1 MDWNGLTQNLI
12 NMSNNPQK
20 KNKSDIWF
28 NRFLWFTA
36 LNVLAL
42 LGLGGLVTSKGVGM
56 AVPDWPTTFGY
67 NMFLLPWDKWV
78 MGGGVF
84 EEHSHRVFASWIGLL
99 TLGVGGG
106 LAFLDPRKWVRRLGY
121 LAIFLVILQGV
132 LGGLRVRL
140 MRDEIGVFHAALAQV
155 FLCLMVGLAWVR
167 NRAFEKRSQSLM
179 SSNVSR
185 LGSGLL
191 WALTGMI
198 FLQLILGA
206 VMRHQHAGLAVPD
219 FPKAYGSWAWP
230 ATDEETVRSINEEQ
244 WITGEASGASITGF
258 QINVHMSHR
267 VGAILVTLLA
277 LWTACRLWRW
287 SARDEQNSNRLQA
300 SALLSLLALQIAL
313 GAGTIWTRKSADV
326 ATFHMLTGAIL
337 LVTSFLI
344 SIQHTQCL
352 VKVFGFASQSKGNES
367 ERLKSPGS
375 NAKSRERVIAETKPV
390 GKEQQEVTT

>member
-1 MDWNGLTQNLI
+1 
-12 NMSNNPQK
+12 MSNNPQK

-99 TLGVGGG
+99 TLGVGAG
-106 LAFLDPRKWVRRLGY
+106 LAFLDSRKWVRRLGY

-167 NRAFEKRSQSLM
+167 TSAWDKRSQFETLAKG
-179 SSNVSR
+179 NQ

-230 ATDEETVRSINEEQ
+230 ATDEETVRAINEEQ

-267 VGAILVTLLA
+267 VGAVLVSLMA
-277 LWTACRLWRW
+277 LWSACRLWHW
-287 SARDEQNSNRLQA
+287 SNRDKQNSNRLQA
-300 SALLSLLALQIAL
+300 SALLSLLVIQIAL

-337 LVTSFLI
+337 LVTAFLI
-344 SIQHTQCL
+344 SIQHTRSL
-352 VKVFGFASQSKGNES
+352 VKAFGAVDQSKGI
-367 ERLKSPGS
+367 KSAQLMSQGS
-375 NAKSRERVIAETKPV
+375 NAESPEPFVTETQAA
-390 GKEQQEVTT
+390 GKQQREVTT

>member
-1 MDWNGLTQNLI
+1 
-12 NMSNNPQK
+12 MSNNPQK
-20 KNKSDIWF
+20 KKKSDIWF

-106 LAFLDPRKWVRRLGY
+106 LAFLDSRKWVRRMGY
-121 LAIFLVILQGV
+121 LAIVLVILQGV

-167 NRAFEKRSQSLM
+167 TCAFEKRSQRLM
-179 SSNVSR
+179 SLNVNR

-219 FPKAYGSWAWP
+219 FPTAYGSWAWP
-230 ATDEETVRSINEEQ
+230 ATDEETVRAINEEQ
-244 WITGEASGASITGF
+244 WITGEASGASITAF

-267 VGAILVTLLA
+267 VGAILVSLMLI
-277 LWTACRLWRW
+277 WSACRLWRW
-287 SARDEQNSNRLQA
+287 SSRDKQNSNRLQA

-337 LVTSFLI
+337 LVTAFLI
-344 SIQHTQCL
+344 SIQHTQSL
-352 VKVFGFASQSKGNES
+352 AKVFGSAPQFEEIES
-367 ERLKSPGS
+367 EQFKSPRS
-375 NAKSRERVIAETKPV
+375 NAESSEKVLAETKPAV
-390 GKEQQEVTT
+390 KEQQEVAT